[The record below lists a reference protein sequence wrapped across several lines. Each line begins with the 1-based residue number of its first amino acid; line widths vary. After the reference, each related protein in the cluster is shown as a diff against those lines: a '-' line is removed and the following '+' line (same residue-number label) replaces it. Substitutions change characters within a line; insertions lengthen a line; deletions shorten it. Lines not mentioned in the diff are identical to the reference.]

1 MSRKRKRDKPPV
13 HLLNNREELAL
24 NQTCPSCGKSGNP
37 RALHPIRGYRA
48 RNQVKPHRQYVTV
61 TLKRGRKPLPNTNYG
76 VIRWYGLKCDDPWH
90 TDRGRRY
97 VGGPREGINTHG
109 PSCEPNCVHKQ
120 RARRHK
126 NRQSKGKR

>member
-1 MSRKRKRDKPPV
+1 MSRKRKRDRPPI
-13 HLLNNREELAL
+13 HLLNNREEYKLL
-24 NQTCPSCGKSGNP
+24 WQCPSCGKKNDVRGI
-37 RALHPIRGYRA
+37 HPQRGRRA
-48 RNQVKPHRQYVTV
+48 RNQIKPTRQYVV
-61 TLKRGRKPLPNTNYG
+61 AMPRGGRKFGYQNYG
-76 VIRWYGLKCDDPWH
+76 VLRWYGIRCDDPWH
-90 TDRGRRY
+90 KNRGKVY